1 MDALK
6 VCALAYSR
14 LLNTEY
20 IIKIGRKGQLLE
32 ICLHFEKSDFPHLVG
47 LHKLKDIEQLRSDS
61 REKIFNNILDGR
73 ITQEDLKKS
82 AYYSKMMERLAV
94 FPHIEEIL
102 DEKNLYFRY
111 DPKKNAFSVIDADLV
126 IEGQLEQEIIYLFL
140 DRRQSGE
147 SHFCRTFFPRRTM
160 DYTKNLPKYTLLYKE
175 KRDLTS
181 GTSVIQYDRL
191 TPKDS

>member
-1 MDALK
+1 MDVLK
-6 VCALAYSR
+6 SCALAYSR
-14 LLNTEY
+14 LLACEY

-32 ICLHFEKSDFPHLVG
+32 IRLCFEKSDFHHLVG
-47 LHKLKDIEQLRSDS
+47 LHKLRDIEQLRSDS
-61 REKIFNNILDGR
+61 REKIFNSVLEGR

-82 AYYSKMMERLAV
+82 AYYSEMMERLAV

-140 DRRQSGE
+140 DKRQSGE
-147 SHFCRTFFPRRTM
+147 SHFCGHSFRVVRWTIQRTFQNIPCCIRR
-160 DYTKNLPKYTLLYKE
+160 N
-175 KRDLTS
+175 
-181 GTSVIQYDRL
+181 VI
-191 TPKDS
+191 